1 MVESKRLDVVG
12 SGRDNQAQ
20 ERFGKGCEYISSGGN
35 DKCAVGDF
43 VGVVDKPAV
52 REVSREVVKGG
63 LLRFMV

>member
-20 ERFGKGCEYISSGGN
+20 ERFDKECRYISSGGN
-35 DKCAVGDF
+35 DKCAVGGF
-43 VGVVDKPAV
+43 VSVIDKPVV
-52 REVSREVVKGG
+52 RDVGKQTTTNG

>member
-1 MVESKRLDVVG
+1 MVESKGLDVVG

-43 VGVVDKPAV
+43 VSVIDKPAV
-52 REVSREVVKGG
+52 REVSRQTTANG